1 MRVAAARISSAMR
14 TSASRGSGY
23 ARRKRMLGKDQA
35 VRVADVA
42 PLYDRVDLRERARI
56 RGHTALLS

>member
-1 MRVAAARISSAMR
+1 
-14 TSASRGSGY
+14 
-23 ARRKRMLGKDQA
+23 MLGKGQA

-42 PLYDRVDLRERARI
+42 PLYDRVSLRERARI